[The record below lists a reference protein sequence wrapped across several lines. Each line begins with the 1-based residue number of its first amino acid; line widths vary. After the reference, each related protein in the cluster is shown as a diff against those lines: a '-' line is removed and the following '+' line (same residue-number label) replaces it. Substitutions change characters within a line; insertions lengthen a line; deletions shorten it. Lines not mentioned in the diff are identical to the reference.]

1 MLNIQTNLITL
12 YSNNLSAI
20 ATQAAL
26 VAGFAF
32 TAVTGD
38 TDTGTIAK
46 LVLSYF
52 YYVLF
57 TVCFVTA
64 LFILSQATIVVMF
77 GPTMAL
83 KGSTDEAVKYAAAH
97 MMSQQ
102 LVILKAAL
110 ICYSSLFIAACIL
123 SWASYPYGIAAICT
137 VVYAVAYYYLIKQ
150 GFRAYRIFVPDD
162 DSAFVE
168 PLLELSNSGSTPSV
182 YKAVGTSESKDDRA
196 VSSAASLAAAQE
208 VKTAAA
214 TVVVIDLLLP
224 IPSHADNLAYVFLIG
239 DEAEGSRCVME
250 EAVDRGWRTVRQ
262 VLCSP
267 GEGKV
272 GLLSPRERLS
282 RECQSH
288 QQQAY

>member
-1 MLNIQTNLITL
+1 MIAANKRYLKANLTQGVLGIQTNLINL

-110 ICYSSLFIAACIL
+110 VCYSSLFIAACIL

-137 VVYAVAYYYLIKQ
+137 VVYAAAFYHLLKQ

-182 YKAVGTSESKDDRA
+182 YKAVGT
-196 VSSAASLAAAQE
+196 
-208 VKTAAA
+208 
-214 TVVVIDLLLP
+214 
-224 IPSHADNLAYVFLIG
+224 
-239 DEAEGSRCVME
+239 
-250 EAVDRGWRTVRQ
+250 
-262 VLCSP
+262 
-267 GEGKV
+267 
-272 GLLSPRERLS
+272 
-282 RECQSH
+282 
-288 QQQAY
+288 